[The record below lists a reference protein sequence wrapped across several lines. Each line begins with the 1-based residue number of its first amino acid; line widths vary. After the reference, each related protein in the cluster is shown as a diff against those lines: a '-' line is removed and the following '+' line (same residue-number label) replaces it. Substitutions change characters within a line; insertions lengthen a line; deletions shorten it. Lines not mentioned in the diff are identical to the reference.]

1 MYTKR
6 GHVNGAV
13 QLTLSMVGAIR
24 GDGRPLA
31 ERIYEQLRAAIIA
44 GELAPGLKLV
54 EQTLADQ
61 LLVSRVPIREAMP
74 MLEAE
79 GLVQTIP
86 RRGTFVARLT
96 IADVHDLFDL
106 RENLE
111 VLAARRAAE
120 RAETMDVLQV
130 AELREALLRNR
141 AAVRDA
147 DSRAISRTSAS
158 FHRCIVDLS
167 GNQLL
172 ATIMRPINGRVEW
185 LFRITVGLDQQSA
198 CDEHDELV
206 RAILTGNV
214 ERAGSIAYEHIARCR
229 EPSVAILSSLFD
241 LE

>member
-1 MYTKR
+1 M
-6 GHVNGAV
+6 
-13 QLTLSMVGAIR
+13 TLSIEGPIR
-24 GDGRPLA
+24 SDGRPLA
-31 ERIYEQLRAAIIA
+31 ERIYSQLRAAIIA
-44 GELAPGLKLV
+44 GDLAPGAKLV

-61 LLVSRVPIREAMP
+61 LQVSRVPVREAMP

-111 VLAARRAAE
+111 ALAARRAAE
-120 RAETMDVLQV
+120 RADTMDVLQV
-130 AELREALLRNR
+130 AELREVLLRNR
-141 AAVRDA
+141 AAVRDG
-147 DSRAISRTSAS
+147 DPHAISRTSAS

-172 ATIMRPINGRVEW
+172 GTIMRPISGRVEW
-185 LFRITVGLDQQSA
+185 LFRITIGLDQQSA
-198 CDEHDELV
+198 CEEHDELV

-229 EPSVAILSSLFD
+229 EPSVAILSSLLD
-241 LE
+241 SA